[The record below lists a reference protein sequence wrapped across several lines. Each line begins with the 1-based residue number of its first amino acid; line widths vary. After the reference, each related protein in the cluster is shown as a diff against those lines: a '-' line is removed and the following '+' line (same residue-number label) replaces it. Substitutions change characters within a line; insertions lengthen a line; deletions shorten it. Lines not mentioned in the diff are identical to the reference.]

1 LESPNFISHLNWLL
15 NREFH
20 PNPTIRFSA
29 TVKMADVVEQHGG
42 PVEEDDEPGD
52 EEDAATPASAADPTA
67 AAKKKKKKKKKKNAA
82 AAAISEADTNGT
94 ADVATGATDDH
105 VVDPDDKEA
114 DEPEGEEANTNQKK
128 KKRNRGKKK
137 KDVEEEPAVKAS
149 PTSQTS
155 PPTVAIVNLFPDGN
169 FPVGEI
175 MDYAPAVDDRT
186 AKDRFT
192 SEEKKAL
199 DRSQMDIYNEVRC
212 AAEAHRQT
220 RQYMRNFIKPGMT
233 MIEICEEL
241 ETRSRMLIG
250 ENGLQAGLAFPT
262 GCSLNHCAAHYTP
275 NAGDTTVLKADDV
288 CKIDFGTHI
297 NGRIIDCAFTL
308 SFNDK
313 YDKLLE
319 AVRDATNTGIRE
331 SGIDVRLCDIGAAI
345 QEVMESYEVE
355 IDGKTYQVKPIRN
368 LNGHSIA
375 PYRIHA
381 GKTVPIVRG
390 GEATRMEENE
400 FYAIET
406 FGSTGRGYVHDDME
420 VSHYMKNFDISHVPL
435 RLAKSKQLLGVI
447 NQNFGTLAFCRRWL
461 DRLDQTKYLMALK
474 DLCDKGIVDPYP
486 PLCDV
491 KGCYTAQ
498 FEHTILLR
506 PTCKEVISRGADY

>member
-1 LESPNFISHLNWLL
+1 MANAVENVVLNGHSLEPESNEVPNEAEEL
-15 NREFH
+15 
-20 PNPTIRFSA
+20 
-29 TVKMADVVEQHGG
+29 VVSTEN
-42 PVEEDDEPGD
+42 
-52 EEDAATPASAADPTA
+52 AAENKP
-67 AAKKKKKKKKKKNAA
+67 KKKKKNKKKTPKTESNEQEVDN
-82 AAAISEADTNGT
+82 IVETTNEDKEGDDEVEGG
-94 ADVATGATDDH
+94 AATG
-105 VVDPDDKEA
+105 
-114 DEPEGEEANTNQKK
+114 KK
-128 KKRNRGKKK
+128 KKRSRGKKK
-137 KDVEEEPAVKAS
+137 PATESSEVKI
-149 PTSQTS
+149 PNINGQTD
-155 PPTVAIVNLFPDGN
+155 PPTVPIVQLYPDGN
-169 FPVGEI
+169 FPIGEI
-175 MDYAPAVDDRT
+175 MDYPILNDNRT

-192 SEEKKAL
+192 SEEKRAL
-199 DRSQMDIYNEVRC
+199 DRSQNDIYNEARI

-220 RQYMRNFIKPGMT
+220 RQYMQNYIKPGMT
-233 MIEICEEL
+233 MIQICQEL

-250 ENGLQAGLAFPT
+250 ENGLKAGLAFPT

-275 NAGDTTVLKADDV
+275 NAGDTTVLGKDDV

-297 NGRIIDCAFTL
+297 NGRIIDCAWTV
-308 SFNDK
+308 SFNPK

-331 SGIDVRLCDIGAAI
+331 AGIDVRLCDIGAAV

-368 LNGHSIA
+368 LNGHSID

-406 FGSTGRGYVHDDME
+406 FGSTGRGSVHDDME
-420 VSHYMKNFDISHVPL
+420 VSHYMKNYDVSHVPL

-447 NQNFGTLAFCRRWL
+447 NQNFGTLAFCKRWL

-486 PLCDV
+486 PLCDI

-498 FEHTILLR
+498 FEHTIVLR
-506 PTCKEVISRGADY
+506 PTCKEVISRGTDY